1 MAIMQTAMDDN
12 QKAPKREGPLQLD
25 LGAILR
31 RRVKGVGRL
40 LLPAVGVLERVIHQ
54 DELNALLRATY
65 PAEGSAFARALMR
78 ELDIEVDVCGLD
90 ALPAGENFIFASN
103 HPLGGL
109 DGIAMIGVLGERYGD
124 ARVRFLVND
133 MLMNVEPLQNVFL
146 PVNKYGSQ
154 GRDAAR
160 AIADAYRSDM
170 QIIIFPAGLVS
181 RLGPE
186 GVRDLEWQKAFVSK
200 ALEAGRRI
208 VPVRFDGLNTPRF
221 YRTARWRKRL
231 GVRFNVEQALLP
243 GELCRARGNRFGIT
257 FGRPVDA
264 SALRAAGMNPKQIAA
279 EVRRMVYELPVCGAG
294 RKARG

>member
-1 MAIMQTAMDDN
+1 MDEN
-12 QKAPKREGPLQLD
+12 KKETRREGPLQLD

-31 RRVKGVGRL
+31 RRVSGAGRL
-40 LLPAVGVLERVIHQ
+40 LLPLAKGLERAIHQ

-78 ELDIEVDVCGLD
+78 ELDINVSVSGLD
-90 ALPAGENFIFASN
+90 AIPAGENFIFASN

-124 ARVRFLVND
+124 DHVRFLVND
-133 MLMNVEPLQNVFL
+133 MLMNVEPLRNVFL

-154 GRDAAR
+154 GREAAR
-160 AIADAYRSDM
+160 AIAAAYSSDM
-170 QIIIFPAGLVS
+170 QVIIFPAGLVS

-186 GVRDLEWQKAFVSK
+186 GVRDLEWQKAFVAK
-200 ALEAGRRI
+200 ALESGRRI

-231 GVRFNVEQALLP
+231 GLKFNVEQILLP
-243 GELCRARGNRFGIT
+243 GELCKARGNSFGIT
-257 FGRPVDA
+257 FGAPVDP
-264 SALRAAGMNPKQIAA
+264 SAMRAQGMTPRQIAA
-279 EVRRMVYELPVCGAG
+279 EVRRMVYDLPVCGRRQG
-294 RKARG
+294 